1 MAQSAILLMLCIGN
15 EISLDGEKYLLSKV
29 EEVRFNKPL
38 FPNQKANII
47 SKIERSIP
55 PFYFFSSKVYNG
67 FEDKILEGKFIVLKK

>member
-29 EEVRFNKPL
+29 EEIRFNKPL

-47 SKIERSIP
+47 SK
-55 PFYFFSSKVYNG
+55 VYNG
-67 FEDKILEGKFIVLKK
+67 FDDKILEGKFIVLKK

>member
-15 EISLDGEKYLLSKV
+15 EISLDGEKYLLSRV
-29 EEVRFNKPL
+29 EEIRFNKPL
-38 FPNQKANII
+38 FPNQEANII

-67 FEDKILEGKFIVLKK
+67 FDDKILEGKFIVFKK